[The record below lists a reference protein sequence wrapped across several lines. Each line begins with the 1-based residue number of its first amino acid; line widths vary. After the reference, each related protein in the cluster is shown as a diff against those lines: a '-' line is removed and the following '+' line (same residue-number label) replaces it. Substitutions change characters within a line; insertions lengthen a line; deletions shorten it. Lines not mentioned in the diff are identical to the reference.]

1 MNLGGAAGSP
11 NARADL
17 GWIVEHASGLAR
29 VHGRSLFRVRSWALR
44 ASSAFAFLGVVV
56 ARECISNRWAKVA
69 VLLASLLPVLV
80 TAPGERAATLGVARG
95 RDATLDDLSRCME
108 RALPYAALVVTR
120 WVLVRL
126 ASLFVFPV
134 GAWLSI
140 RLILVGFVM
149 VDSDLGIAECLRRG
163 FALTEGRVIGIAWL
177 EVQEAL
183 DAGPRYGLFRAG
195 IDGRIR
201 RVIGEALL
209 YEFLSGRIA
218 SKHASTP
225 ASTPAP
231 PVPRA
236 PPVRPPHSMDPDH
249 PRCPRCDVPLRSIER
264 AGIVLD
270 RCATCVGVW
279 IDNTASRALAEGVLS
294 PEVVTSL
301 PEPARELAPVPDSV
315 DVAQA
320 IRCPR
325 CAAVLTRSFVPAAG
339 IAVDACAAHGT
350 WFDRGELE
358 RAHVGF
364 EKARRDRAEIA
375 ALQGVEPPGLGSAY
389 ARAPG
394 EMLRGAGRAIRA
406 VARTGAD
413 ALVEGREEDR
423 EQAVVTVVEAAI
435 DALLRGEGD

>member
-1 MNLGGAAGSP
+1 MNLGGLARRP

-17 GWIVEHASGLAR
+17 GWIVDHASALAR
-29 VHGRSLFRVRSWALR
+29 AHGRSLFRVRSWALR
-44 ASSAFAFLGVVV
+44 ASSVFALLGVVV

-69 VLLASLLPVLV
+69 ALLASLLPILV

-95 RDATLDDLSRCME
+95 CDATLDDLSRCMD
-108 RALPYAALVVTR
+108 RALPYAALVVAR

-126 ASLFVFPV
+126 ASLFVFPA

-149 VDSDLGIAECLRRG
+149 IDSDLGVAGCLRRG

-177 EVQEAL
+177 EVQEVL

-218 SKHASTP
+218 STP
-225 ASTPAP
+225 ALTPALA
-231 PVPRA
+231 PVPVSLPA
-236 PPVRPPHSMDPDH
+236 PAPAVRPPRSIDPDH
-249 PRCPRCDVPLRSIER
+249 PDCPRCDAPLRSIER
-264 AGIVLD
+264 AGIVVG

-279 IDNTASRALAEGVLS
+279 IDNTASRALADGVLS
-294 PEVVTSL
+294 AEVVATSR
-301 PEPARELAPVPDSV
+301 EPAPACHPV
-315 DVAQA
+315 DVAPA

-339 IAVDACAAHGT
+339 VAVDACAAHGT

-358 RAHVGF
+358 RAHAGF
-364 EKARRDRAEIA
+364 EKARRDRVEIA
-375 ALQGVEPPGLGSAY
+375 ALQGADPPGLASVY

-394 EMLRGAGRAIRA
+394 QMLRGAGRAMRE
-406 VARTGAD
+406 VARTGVD
-413 ALVEGREEDR
+413 ALIEGREEDR

-435 DALLRGEGD
+435 DAVLRGDDD